1 MRAREALD
9 GLYASAVGA
18 AYDFIREACA
28 DTAQACG
35 GTIIPDEGIS
45 VKVVSAN
52 AAAEFGTEKT
62 PPKPR
67 FTKCVY
73 DLEEKLKNL

>member
-1 MRAREALD
+1 MRALD
-9 GLYASAVGA
+9 GLYASAVEV
-18 AYDFIREACA
+18 AYDFIREAGA
-28 DTAQACG
+28 DTAKACG
-35 GTIIPDEGIS
+35 GTVIPDEGIS

-62 PPKPR
+62 PPKPC
-67 FTKCVY
+67 FTRCIY